1 MDIAVLLKMGPISK
15 ALCVTSA
22 PLPPRYADAIA
33 LHLTLVKALPNINKS
48 EHMRQAGIDEKQLRE
63 TSRYQKELRKAFQPI
78 NHRKTRYGILKVE
91 DRSFTVDGQHFSR
104 VTVTCIPDAI
114 IDDPQINDDIF
125 AEGGYRALDMVVTAE
140 LSPLVW
146 QGYRGPGDLM
156 VHEGDNL
163 WEAMMV
169 EITGEANE
177 PLDAHRVTAGL
188 HAIFREDGKFERRF
202 VEVVKLVKAIHARS
216 RDC

>member
-1 MDIAVLLKMGPISK
+1 MVGSGGIHRDPSSDQLRARRKRDRLRPAIAFLPRAFSFKREVWRVPHLPTRFLNHHFTQGGFLMDIAVLLKMGPISK

-91 DRSFTVDGQHFSR
+91 DRSFTVDGQHF
-104 VTVTCIPDAI
+104 
-114 IDDPQINDDIF
+114 
-125 AEGGYRALDMVVTAE
+125 
-140 LSPLVW
+140 
-146 QGYRGPGDLM
+146 
-156 VHEGDNL
+156 
-163 WEAMMV
+163 
-169 EITGEANE
+169 
-177 PLDAHRVTAGL
+177 
-188 HAIFREDGKFERRF
+188 
-202 VEVVKLVKAIHARS
+202 
-216 RDC
+216 